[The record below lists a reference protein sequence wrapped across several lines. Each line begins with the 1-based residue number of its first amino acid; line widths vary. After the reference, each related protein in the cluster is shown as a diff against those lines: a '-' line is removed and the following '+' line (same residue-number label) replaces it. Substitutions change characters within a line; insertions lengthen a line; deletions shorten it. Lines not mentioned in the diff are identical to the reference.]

1 MILLGEFFLKT
12 LLGIGMLLLVL
23 VGMSLFAFKAPKGQK
38 ALGALSGAACATFL
52 PEAFLHYAIGDVFH
66 IEFISKIGA
75 TMGGLGGL
83 AVGILVPLAFGI
95 SPVFAVITG
104 VALYDFKL
112 LPAFVAA
119 YLVSF
124 LTVQLQKRIPEG
136 IDLIVIILIV
146 PALSYLVAQL
156 TAPVV
161 LGVLGTIGGTILS
174 AVDGNP
180 YVMGAVLG
188 GIIPIVGMTP
198 LSSMVLTAL
207 IGLTGVP
214 MAIGAI
220 GCYGSS
226 ILNGMLFKKMQFGDD
241 TTALAV
247 AIEPLTQ
254 VDVISSNPVPIYVT
268 NAVAGII
275 NGMIITYFGLQIPV
289 TGMATPWAGLLVTLG
304 NNPLSRTIPAVIIV
318 TVVSL
323 LVGYLGSLVFKN
335 YKKILVSEIRKTT
348 TV

>member
-1 MILLGEFFLKT
+1 MKT
-12 LLGIGMLLLVL
+12 LLGLIMLLLVL
-23 VGMSLFAFKAPKGQK
+23 AGMSVFAFKAPKGQK

-52 PEAFLHYAIGDVFH
+52 PEAFLRYAIGDVFG
-66 IEFISKIGA
+66 IEFMSKIGE

-83 AVGILVPLAFGI
+83 AVGILVPIAFGI

-124 LTVQLQKRIPEG
+124 LTIQLEKRIPEG
-136 IDLIVIILIV
+136 IDLIAIILII
-146 PALSYLVAQL
+146 PALSYGVAYL
-156 TAPVV
+156 TAPAV
-161 LGVLGTIGGTILS
+161 LGVLEVIGGTILT

-180 YVMGAVLG
+180 YVMGAMLG
-188 GIIPIVGMTP
+188 CIIPIVGMTP

-220 GCYGSS
+220 GCYGNS
-226 ILNGMLFKKMQFGDD
+226 ILNGMLFKKMKFGDD
-241 TTALAV
+241 STALAV

-254 VDVISSNPVPIYVT
+254 VDIISSNPVPIYAT
-268 NAVAGII
+268 NAVAGMI
-275 NGMIITYFGLQIPV
+275 NGIIITYFGLQVPV
-289 TGMATPWAGLLVTLG
+289 TGMATPWAGLLVTIG
-304 NNPLSRTIPAVIIV
+304 NNSPAKTIPAVLLV

-323 LVGYLGSLVFKN
+323 IAGFVGAIVFKN
-335 YKKILVSEIRKTT
+335 YKKVTVSEIRKGEI
-348 TV
+348 VS